1 MMFRFTKRMFI
12 TLLSFGSTFA
22 RKCVSLNNQAY
33 QLRPT
38 LIDVK
43 LLMIHL
49 LLVSICL
56 MEVVILL
63 MIHMLEYM
71 FQIN

>member
-12 TLLSFGSTFA
+12 TLLSFGATFA
-22 RKCVSLNNQAY
+22 RKCVSLNNQPY